1 MNYNDE
7 SVHIG
12 AKRRKMRQKKT
23 SHVIE
28 AMPIPSSWNMK
39 QPPASGE
46 GNFRLIRGVIRFVKL
61 DVSLADRMIPEQ
73 PEYEQPLSPVDL
85 DPADRLLKKGQKRKV
100 RSRESSIDLFD
111 LEKRIRADRYIDSG
125 RFASEEDR
133 KLASKKYHS
142 KLEKEKI
149 RAELTDTI
157 KRLKFNVFELSVITF
172 LLVIVDL
179 LPSLGIPLPGIFTE
193 KGFTVIYPV
202 ISLAGLVFV
211 SLVSLND
218 VKSGIKSLFKKKF
231 SILTAIS
238 MAIMAEL
245 IHILYILA
253 SAYLTKKPIYG
264 TFAAPV
270 CLAALI
276 YTVNRLL
283 HTTRVAKGFA
293 FTSKKG
299 LHSEVMSADDSPI
312 AADLRYASG
321 SRSAKIAYVVRTK
334 NLVNY
339 FTNACRE
346 DKCAVMMSGI
356 YPVVLIVSLI
366 AACIAAVRG
375 AFSDSDPVNV
385 AFSALCATLVTGIP
399 ITGLLSLE
407 LPLHRLSAR
416 LRRGG
421 TLLTGWNAVDKFG
434 DTDAFAIN
442 TTDLFPRGSIRVRKS
457 FAVNDMEIEE
467 ITSVA
472 ASVLLASG
480 GALAEVFGELIRDDA
495 RLRQRVD
502 SITYETE
509 LGITA
514 WVKDKKVLV
523 GNSNMMELHRVLIP
537 GGGLAR
543 LNEFE
548 SMRKNECF
556 QMLYVA
562 VNNRL
567 MGVYMLEYKAA
578 LSARNAVLDLIE
590 NGTGVMI
597 YTCDANIN
605 IQLIKAVFD
614 IPPRFISI
622 LDNEG
627 SRIYDSVTYRAT
639 ESQNAL
645 IATDGSLKSLSDAIR
660 AAVVLK
666 DTEGVS
672 MMIQGICFAAAF
684 LLVALLCCISPYAI
698 DSVEILILQVVF
710 LLLSSVS
717 VLKAII
723 QYDRR
728 RFR

>member
-12 AKRRKMRQKKT
+12 IKRRKPNSEEI

-28 AMPIPSSWNMK
+28 AMPIPSSWNMS

-46 GNFRLIRGVIRFVKL
+46 GNLRLVKGVIRFVRL
-61 DVSLADRMIPEQ
+61 DISIADRLIPEQ
-73 PEYEQPLSPVDL
+73 PEYEPEFSPVDF
-85 DPADRLLKKGQKRKV
+85 DPADRVLKREQTRKI
-100 RSRESSIDLFD
+100 RSRENSIDLFD
-111 LEKRIRADRYIDSG
+111 LERRIKSDRYIDSG
-125 RFASEEDR
+125 RFASDEDR
-133 KLASKKYHS
+133 KLASAKYRN
-142 KLEKEKI
+142 KLEEEKI
-149 RAELTDTI
+149 RTDLGSMI
-157 KRLKFNVFELSVITF
+157 KRLKFNLFEITVITF
-172 LLVIVDL
+172 FLVIIDL
-179 LPSLGIPLPGIFTE
+179 LPNMGILLPGIFTND
-193 KGFTVIYPV
+193 GFTIIYPV
-202 ISLAGLVFV
+202 ISLTGLIFT
-211 SLVSLND
+211 SLVSFKNIR
-218 VKSGIKSLFKKKF
+218 SGIKSLFTRNF
-231 SILTAIS
+231 STLTAIS
-238 MAIMAEL
+238 TAILAEL
-245 IHILYILA
+245 IHILYILT
-253 SAYLTKKPIYG
+253 SAYFTQKPVYG
-264 TFAAPV
+264 TFASPI
-270 CLAALI
+270 CLAMLI

-283 HTTRVAKGFA
+283 HTTRISRGFA
-293 FTSKKG
+293 YSAKKG
-299 LHSEVMSADDSPI
+299 IHSEVVLADDSPI
-312 AADLRYASG
+312 AADLRHASG

-334 NLVNY
+334 HLFNY
-339 FTNACRE
+339 FSNACRE
-346 DKCAVMMSGI
+346 DKCSVMMSGI

-366 AACIAAVRG
+366 SAAIAAVRG
-375 AFSDSDPVNV
+375 AFTDSDPVNV
-385 AFSALCATLVTGIP
+385 AFSALCAALVTGIP
-399 ITGLLSLE
+399 VTGLLSLE
-407 LPLHRLSAR
+407 VPLSRLSAR

-421 TLLTGWNAVDKFG
+421 ALLTGWNAVDKFG

-467 ITSVA
+467 ITSIA
-472 ASVLLASG
+472 ASVLMDSG

-523 GNSNMMELHRVLIP
+523 GNRNMMELHRVLIP

-548 SMRKNECF
+548 AMRKNDCF

-578 LSARNAVLDLIE
+578 MSARSALLQFIE
-590 NGTGVMI
+590 NGTGIMI

-605 IQLIKAVFD
+605 IQLIKSVFD
-614 IPPRFISI
+614 IPPRFLSI

-627 SRIYDSVTYRAT
+627 SSVYDSVTYRVT
-639 ESQNAL
+639 RSQEAL
-645 IATDGSLKSLSDAIR
+645 IATDGSLKSLSDAVK

-672 MMIQGICFAAAF
+672 MMIQGICFAMGF
-684 LLVALLCCISPYAI
+684 VFVAGLSCISPYAI
-698 DSVEILILQVVF
+698 DSMEILIMQVVF
-710 LLLSSVS
+710 LLLSTVS
-717 VLKAII
+717 ILKAL
-723 QYDRR
+723 
-728 RFR
+728 

>member
-12 AKRRKMRQKKT
+12 IKRRKPNSEEI

-28 AMPIPSSWNMK
+28 AMPIPSSWNMS

-46 GNFRLIRGVIRFVKL
+46 GNLRLVKGVIRFVRL
-61 DVSLADRMIPEQ
+61 DISIADRLIPEQ
-73 PEYEQPLSPVDL
+73 PEYEPEFSPVDL
-85 DPADRLLKKGQKRKV
+85 DPADRVLKREQTRKI
-100 RSRESSIDLFD
+100 RSRENSIDLFD
-111 LEKRIRADRYIDSG
+111 LERRIKSDRYIDSG
-125 RFASEEDR
+125 RFASDEDR
-133 KLASKKYHS
+133 KLASAKYRN
-142 KLEKEKI
+142 KLEEEKI
-149 RAELTDTI
+149 RTDLGSMI
-157 KRLKFNVFELSVITF
+157 KRLKFNLFEITVITF
-172 LLVIVDL
+172 FLVIIDL
-179 LPSLGIPLPGIFTE
+179 LPNMGILLPGIFTND
-193 KGFTVIYPV
+193 GFTIIYPV
-202 ISLAGLVFV
+202 ISLTGLIFT
-211 SLVSLND
+211 SLVSFKD
-218 VKSGIKSLFKKKF
+218 IRSGIKSLFTRNF
-231 SILTAIS
+231 STLTAIS
-238 MAIMAEL
+238 TAILAEL
-245 IHILYILA
+245 IHILYILT
-253 SAYLTKKPIYG
+253 SAYFTQKPVYG
-264 TFAAPV
+264 TFASPI
-270 CLAALI
+270 CLAMLI

-283 HTTRVAKGFA
+283 HTTRISRGFA
-293 FTSKKG
+293 YSAKKG
-299 LHSEVMSADDSPI
+299 IHSEVVLADDSPI
-312 AADLRYASG
+312 AADLRHASG

-334 NLVNY
+334 HLFNY
-339 FTNACRE
+339 FSNACRE
-346 DKCAVMMSGI
+346 DKCSVMMSGI

-366 AACIAAVRG
+366 SAAIAAVRG
-375 AFSDSDPVNV
+375 AFTDSDPVNV
-385 AFSALCATLVTGIP
+385 AFSALCAALVTGIP
-399 ITGLLSLE
+399 VTGLLSLE
-407 LPLHRLSAR
+407 VPLSRLSAR

-421 TLLTGWNAVDKFG
+421 ALLTGWNAVDKFG

-467 ITSVA
+467 ITSIA
-472 ASVLLASG
+472 ASVLMDSG

-523 GNSNMMELHRVLIP
+523 GNRNMMELHRVLIP

-548 SMRKNECF
+548 AMRKNDCF

-578 LSARNAVLDLIE
+578 MSARSALLQFIE
-590 NGTGVMI
+590 NGTGIMI

-605 IQLIKAVFD
+605 IQLIKSVFD
-614 IPPRFISI
+614 IPPRFLSI

-627 SRIYDSVTYRAT
+627 SSVYDSVTYRVT
-639 ESQNAL
+639 RSQEAL
-645 IATDGSLKSLSDAIR
+645 IATDGSLKSLSDAVK

-672 MMIQGICFAAAF
+672 MMIQGICFAMGF
-684 LLVALLCCISPYAI
+684 VFVAGLSCISPYAI
-698 DSVEILILQVVF
+698 DSMEILIMQVVF
-710 LLLSSVS
+710 LLLSTVS
-717 VLKAII
+717 ILKAL
-723 QYDRR
+723 
-728 RFR
+728 

>member
-12 AKRRKMRQKKT
+12 NKRRKPRPEEI
-23 SHVIE
+23 SHVME
-28 AMPIPSSWNMK
+28 AMPIPRSWNMS

-46 GNFRLIRGVIRFVKL
+46 GNLRLVKGAIRFVKL
-61 DVSLADRMIPEQ
+61 DVSIMDRLLPEQ
-73 PEYEQPLSPVDL
+73 PEYAPALSPVDL
-85 DPADRLLKKGQKRKV
+85 DPADRLLKRDQKRKV
-100 RSRESSIDLFD
+100 RNRESSIDLFD
-111 LEKRIRADRYIDSG
+111 LEKRIKSDRYISSG
-125 RFASEEDR
+125 RYASDEDR
-133 KLASKKYHS
+133 KLASAKYRS
-142 KLEKEKI
+142 KLEEEKI
-149 RAELTDTI
+149 RGELNQMI
-157 KRLKFNVFELSVITF
+157 KRLKFNIFEITVITF
-172 LLVIVDL
+172 FLVMIDL
-179 LPSLGIPLPGIFTE
+179 LPSLGISLPGIFTPD
-193 KGFTVIYPV
+193 GFTIIYPV
-202 ISLAGLVFV
+202 ISLTGLVFT
-211 SLVSLND
+211 SLVSFRD
-218 VKSGIKSLFKKKF
+218 FKSGIKDLFTGNF
-231 SILTAIS
+231 STLTALS
-238 MAIMAEL
+238 AAITVEL
-245 IHILYILA
+245 LHILYIIA
-253 SAYLTKKPIYG
+253 STYFTQKPVYG
-264 TFAAPV
+264 TFAAPI
-270 CLAALI
+270 CLAMLI

-283 HTTRVAKGFA
+283 HTTRISRGFA
-293 FTSKKG
+293 FSSKKEI
-299 LHSEVMSADDSPI
+299 HSEVMSADDSPI
-312 AADLRYASG
+312 AADLRHASG

-334 NLVNY
+334 HLVNY

-346 DKCAVMMSGI
+346 DKCSVMMAGI

-366 AACIAAVRG
+366 AAVIAAVRG
-375 AFSDSDPVNV
+375 AFTGSDPVNV

-407 LPLHRLSAR
+407 VPLSRLSAR

-421 TLLTGWNAVDKFG
+421 ALLTGWNAVDKFG

-457 FAVNDMEIEE
+457 FAINDMEIEE
-467 ITSVA
+467 ITSIA
-472 ASVLLASG
+472 ASVLMDSG

-523 GNSNMMELHRVLIP
+523 GNCNMMELHRVLIP

-543 LNEFE
+543 LGEFE
-548 SMRKNECF
+548 AMRKNDCF

-578 LSARNAVLDLIE
+578 LSARNAILQFIE
-590 NGTGVMI
+590 DGTGIMV

-605 IQLIKAVFD
+605 IQLIKSVFN

-627 SRIYDSVTYRAT
+627 SSIYDSVTYRVT
-639 ESQNAL
+639 RSQEAL

-672 MMIQGICFAAAF
+672 MMIQGICFAMGF
-684 LLVALLCCISPYAI
+684 VFVAGLSCISPYAI
-698 DSVEILILQVVF
+698 DSMEILIMQVVF
-710 LLLSSVS
+710 LLLSTVS
-717 VLKAII
+717 ILKAL
-723 QYDRR
+723 
-728 RFR
+728 

>member
-12 AKRRKMRQKKT
+12 IKRRKPNSEEI

-28 AMPIPSSWNMK
+28 AMPIPSSWNMS

-46 GNFRLIRGVIRFVKL
+46 GNLRLVKGVIRFVRL
-61 DVSLADRMIPEQ
+61 DISIADRLIPEQ
-73 PEYEQPLSPVDL
+73 PEYEPEFSPVDL
-85 DPADRLLKKGQKRKV
+85 DPADRVLKREQTRKI
-100 RSRESSIDLFD
+100 RSRENSIDLFD
-111 LEKRIRADRYIDSG
+111 LERRIKSDRYIDSG
-125 RFASEEDR
+125 RFASDEDR
-133 KLASKKYHS
+133 KLASAKYRN
-142 KLEKEKI
+142 KLEEEKI
-149 RAELTDTI
+149 RTDLGSMI
-157 KRLKFNVFELSVITF
+157 KRLKFNLFEITVITF
-172 LLVIVDL
+172 FLVIIDL
-179 LPSLGIPLPGIFTE
+179 LPNMGILLPGIFTND
-193 KGFTVIYPV
+193 GFTIIYPV
-202 ISLAGLVFV
+202 ISLTGLIFT
-211 SLVSLND
+211 SLVSFKNIR
-218 VKSGIKSLFKKKF
+218 SGIKSLFTRNF
-231 SILTAIS
+231 STLTAIS
-238 MAIMAEL
+238 TAILAEL
-245 IHILYILA
+245 IHILYILT
-253 SAYLTKKPIYG
+253 SAYFTQKPVYG
-264 TFAAPV
+264 TFASPI
-270 CLAALI
+270 CLAMLI

-283 HTTRVAKGFA
+283 HTTRISRGFA
-293 FTSKKG
+293 YSAKKG
-299 LHSEVMSADDSPI
+299 IHSEVVLADDSPI
-312 AADLRYASG
+312 AADLRHASG

-334 NLVNY
+334 HLFNY
-339 FTNACRE
+339 FSNACRE
-346 DKCAVMMSGI
+346 DKCSVMMSGI

-366 AACIAAVRG
+366 SAAIAAVRG
-375 AFSDSDPVNV
+375 AFTDSDPVNV
-385 AFSALCATLVTGIP
+385 AFSALCAALVTGIP
-399 ITGLLSLE
+399 VTGLLSLE
-407 LPLHRLSAR
+407 VPLSRLSAR

-421 TLLTGWNAVDKFG
+421 ALLTGWNAVDKFG

-467 ITSVA
+467 ITSIA
-472 ASVLLASG
+472 ASVLMDSG

-523 GNSNMMELHRVLIP
+523 GNRNMMELHRVLIP

-548 SMRKNECF
+548 AMRKNDCF

-578 LSARNAVLDLIE
+578 MSARSALLQFIE
-590 NGTGVMI
+590 NGTGIMI

-605 IQLIKAVFD
+605 IQLIKSVFD
-614 IPPRFISI
+614 IPPRFLSI

-627 SRIYDSVTYRAT
+627 SSVYDSVTYRVT
-639 ESQNAL
+639 RSQEAL
-645 IATDGSLKSLSDAIR
+645 IATDGSLKSLSDAVK

-672 MMIQGICFAAAF
+672 MMIQGICFAMGF
-684 LLVALLCCISPYAI
+684 VFVAGLSCISPYAI
-698 DSVEILILQVVF
+698 DSMEILIMQVVF
-710 LLLSSVS
+710 LLLSTVS
-717 VLKAII
+717 ILKAL
-723 QYDRR
+723 
-728 RFR
+728 